1 MSKWA
6 AHLREDVPQLAFL
19 YEFGTSGLYTAPGSS
34 PGTRRKR
41 RLIIKIGLFF
51 FVESRRETGA
61 AVNPQFPT
69 KPSNLTRK
77 RQTFILNIIFGH
89 SLNPLFYAGSS
100 AIGPYYVNKFLHILQ
115 TVVCTPQ
122 IAHILK
128 LLQGTQRRVDL
139 IKLTRIK
146 WNTKTTFFTKPFGE
160 SF

>member
-1 MSKWA
+1 MGKPICERMCHNWLFYMNS
-6 AHLREDVPQLAFL
+6 AHPVYNRSRFESWHPQKGKRFTASETPFLFL
-19 YEFGTSGLYTAPGSS
+19 YKAPSNNKSHLYTNG
-34 PGTRRKR
+34 
-41 RLIIKIGLFF
+41 
-51 FVESRRETGA
+51 RETGA

-128 LLQGTQRRVDL
+128 LLQGTQRMVDL
-139 IKLTRIK
+139 IKLTRI
-146 WNTKTTFFTKPFGE
+146 
-160 SF
+160 